1 MRRIFIITLSVLIL
15 DLFDVAAHNS
25 DTVRYVFPVRQVA
38 GNFAANFGEIRSG
51 HFHAGVDI
59 KTDGVE
65 GKPLV
70 ATADGHIS
78 RVVVTTY
85 GYGKAIY
92 LTLADGTTAVYGH
105 LQRFRDDIAACVQA
119 ERYRTRSNEVDLR
132 FPADRWPVKQGET
145 IGYSGN
151 SGSSMGPHLHFE
163 LREAGTGRRL
173 NTVRQGIFRPE
184 DHLPPRILRLHYVE
198 VDTIRGVCLRSRP
211 ASYNVV
217 REAEGRYKLMRH
229 EPVPVGRKGYFIV
242 EASDRRNGVHNTFG
256 IWRLSASVDGEPRFE
271 YRMDGFLP
279 DQSACSDAVS
289 WYAQQRHSRNEVIRI
304 ARLTGAPEAFYP
316 VLREQGIVRTEAGQ
330 TRAIR
335 IEAEDDRGNCS
346 TLTFTVCGTPDEFHA
361 QADTT
366 ALVLLPDRNNPVAFG
381 RILTA
386 RIPAG
391 ALYEARF
398 CRPDTL
404 PAPPSD
410 TGLVVLSPAVRILD
424 ADVPLRKEATVTLHT
439 AIPRTLQ
446 LHATLASYTP
456 GKPLTY
462 AGGICTGNAV
472 TARTRK
478 TGWFVAVADTLAPH
492 IRPLF
497 AAGADLTRAESLR
510 FKVAD
515 NFSGVVSA
523 TLRIDGRWVPCDRL
537 PMRGLIFHRFDT
549 PPERTTHQVRFTATD
564 ATGNTAVWEGEFFR

>member
-1 MRRIFIITLSVLIL
+1 MRRISITALTVLTLSAAAAQPL
-15 DLFDVAAHNS
+15 DTL
-25 DTVRYVFPVRQVA
+25 RYIFPVRQVA
-38 GNFAANFGEIRSG
+38 GSFSANFGEIRSG

-65 GKPLV
+65 GKPLA

-78 RVVVTTY
+78 RVAVMAY
-85 GYGKAIY
+85 GYGRAIY

-119 ERYRTRSNEVDLR
+119 ERYRTCSNEVDLR

-151 SGSSMGPHLHFE
+151 SGSSLGPHLHFE
-163 LREAGTGRRL
+163 LREAGTDRRL

-184 DHLPPRILRLHYVE
+184 DRLPPRILRLHYVE

-217 REAEGRYKLMRH
+217 RQAEGRYKLMH
-229 EPVPVGRKGYFIV
+229 PDPVPVGRKGYFVV
-242 EASDRRNGVHNTFG
+242 EASDRRNGVNNRFG
-256 IWRLSASVDGEPRFE
+256 IWRLRVSVDGEPRFE

-289 WYAQQRHSRNEVIRI
+289 WYAQQRRSRNEVIRA
-304 ARLTGAPEAFYP
+304 ARLTRAPEAFYP
-316 VLREQGIVRTEAGQ
+316 VLQEQGIVRTEAGQ
-330 TRAIR
+330 TRTIR

-346 TLTFTVCGTPDEFHA
+346 TLTFTVCGAPEEFHA
-361 QADTT
+361 QADTQ
-366 ALVLLPDRNNPVAFG
+366 ALILRPDRNNPVAFG
-381 RILTA
+381 RLLTA

-391 ALYEARF
+391 ALYEACF
-398 CRPDTL
+398 YHPDTL

-439 AIPRTLQ
+439 LLPRTLQ

-456 GKPLTY
+456 GKPLTH
-462 AGGICTGNAV
+462 AGGAFTGSAV

-478 TGWFVAVADTLAPH
+478 TGWFVAVADTLAPR

-497 AAGADLTRAESLR
+497 KAGADLTHAESLR
-510 FKVAD
+510 FTVAD
-515 NFSGVVSA
+515 NFSGVASA

-564 ATGNTAVWEGEFFR
+564 ATGNTAVWEGRFFR